1 MPAPTNSLPSRTG
14 PEPASVAARTARC
27 RRNSDWM
34 GRCRAWRSGA
44 GLALEIGV
52 RHVQTRHDFSFKC
65 LHLVGLRIVL
75 MVISVEMEKTM
86 DREMS
91 KVMKENP
98 VLILA
103 FPFERL
109 VGDDNVTEQS
119 RSAAC
124 VLLRRWKRQ
133 HVGWL
138 VDPAPVAIEPGDGRI
153 VGKHNTH
160 FVAGC

>member
-1 MPAPTNSLPSRTG
+1 MPAPANSLLSGTG
-14 PEPASVAARTARC
+14 PEPASVAARTGRY

-34 GRCRAWRSGA
+34 DHCRAWRSRA

-52 RHVQTRHDFSFKC
+52 RHVQARHDFSFKC

-75 MVISVEMEKTM
+75 MVISVEMEKAM
-86 DREMS
+86 DSKMG

-109 VGDDNVTEQS
+109 VGDDDVTEQS

-124 VLLRRWKRQ
+124 LWIRRRKRQ

-138 VDPAPVAIEPGDGRI
+138 VDPTPVAIEPGDGRI
-153 VGKHNTH
+153 VGKPNTH
-160 FVAGC
+160 FAVGC